1 MTRDEFDA
9 LVMRFADAGL
19 QVESYPKTYLIN
31 AHDCDDVIQSYYAST
46 GTAIFRDGNGR
57 NAKRVTVRNM
67 PHEKFIS
74 LCRDNSTEDIQE
86 IYFG

>member
-9 LVMRFADAGL
+9 LVMRFADAG
-19 QVESYPKTYLIN
+19 
-31 AHDCDDVIQSYYAST
+31 VIQSYYAST